1 MACLRAVALMG
12 LCTGFMAFVYF
23 YMENNDEL
31 QAKMELIIKDIND
44 DTGNLPRLISLS
56 LKVSN

>member
-1 MACLRAVALMG
+1 MAVLRRRQVACLRAVALMG
-12 LCTGFMAFVYF
+12 LCAGFMAFVYF

-44 DTGNLPRLISLS
+44 DTGE
-56 LKVSN
+56 

>member
-1 MACLRAVALMG
+1 MAVLRRRQVAYLRAVALMG
-12 LCTGFMAFVYF
+12 LCAGFMAFVYF

-44 DTGNLPRLISLS
+44 DTGQKKI
-56 LKVSN
+56 